1 MESNPERELRA
12 KLIGQ
17 QFDVY
22 SKAMWSVNDL
32 AIVMDVSIPTAR
44 KYFNKVKADIIKT
57 GKQLDI
63 HGKIPKGDLIQMLGI
78 DLQKEIKY
86 INLMKQTV

>member
-32 AIVMDVSIPTAR
+32 AVVMDVSIPTAR
-44 KYFNKVKADIIKT
+44 KYFNKVKTDILRT

-86 INLMKQTV
+86 INLIKQTV

>member
-17 QFDVY
+17 QFNVY

-32 AIVMDVSIPTAR
+32 AVVMDVSIPTAR
-44 KYFNKVKADIIKT
+44 KYFNKVKADILKT

-63 HGKIPKGDLIQMLGI
+63 HGRIPKGDLIQMLGI

-86 INLMKQTV
+86 INLIKQTV

>member
-1 MESNPERELRA
+1 MLSNTERELRA

-32 AIVMDVSIPTAR
+32 AVVMDVSIPTAR
-44 KYFNKVKADIIKT
+44 KYFNKVKAEVIKT

>member
-32 AIVMDVSIPTAR
+32 AVVMDVSIPTAR
-44 KYFNKVKADIIKT
+44 KYFNKVKADILKT

-86 INLMKQTV
+86 INLIKQTV